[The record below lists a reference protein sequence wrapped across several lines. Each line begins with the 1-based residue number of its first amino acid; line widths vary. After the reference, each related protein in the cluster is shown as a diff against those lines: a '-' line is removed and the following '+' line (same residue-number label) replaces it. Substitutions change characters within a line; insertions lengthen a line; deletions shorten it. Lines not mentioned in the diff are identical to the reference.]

1 MSAHLNQ
8 LLLAARG
15 LLGNELTSIWLYVQL
30 ALILAGGGAAIL
42 LAAVIRKRVDFIS
55 MTMGWPSPLRL
66 LSRTFIDNI
75 GVLLFALMMVV
86 TRAAMMVSTLPSRS
100 YLIRVAASLAI
111 AWLVINLVAS
121 LIRNPAAVRFV
132 AVSAWTVAAL
142 NILGL
147 LPVTIATLDSVAV
160 MLGGVRLSL
169 LLAIKITV
177 FLLITLWIA
186 VTLSNFLETRI
197 NRSADLTPS
206 IQVLI
211 AKIVRISLI
220 TLAILIVLSS
230 AGVDLS
236 ALAIFSGAVGVGI
249 GFGLQKIVSN
259 FVSGIILLAD
269 KSVKPGD
276 VINVGDSYGRVGSMN
291 TRYITIVPRDGR
303 EILIP
308 NEDLITQRVT
318 NWSYSDNLVRLDI
331 PFGVSYG
338 SDPHRVREVALRA
351 AGAVERVLSE
361 PAPSCSL
368 VAFGESSLDFLLR
381 IWIEDPMSG
390 TRNVRSD
397 VMFSVWDAFQRE
409 KIEFPYPV
417 RDLRVSA
424 PLQVRLDRAD
434 ARPNPPPAD

>member
-1 MSAHLNQ
+1 MSAQLNEF
-8 LLLAARG
+8 LLAARA
-15 LLGNELTSIWLYVQL
+15 LLGNELTSIWLYIQL
-30 ALILAGGGAAIL
+30 AEIAVGGGIALA
-42 LAAVIRKRVDFIS
+42 LAAFIRKRTDLVS
-55 MTMGWPSPLRL
+55 MTMGWPAPLRL

-75 GVLLFALMMVV
+75 GVLLFALLMVV
-86 TRAAMMVSTLPSRS
+86 TRATMVYSTWPSRS

-111 AWLVINLVAS
+111 AWLIINLVAG

-147 LPVTIATLDSVAV
+147 LTPTVGALDSVAI

-169 LLAIKITV
+169 LLVIKITV

-186 VTLSNFLETRI
+186 VTLSNFLENRI
-197 NRSADLTPS
+197 NRAADLTPS

-236 ALAIFSGAVGVGI
+236 ALAIFSGAVGVGV

-269 KSVKPGD
+269 KSIKPGD
-276 VINVGDSYGRVGSMN
+276 VVTVGDSYGKVGSMN
-291 TRYITIVPRDGR
+291 TRYITVVPRDGR

-308 NEDLITQRVT
+308 NEDLVTQRVT

-331 PFGVSYG
+331 PFGVSYAC
-338 SDPHRVREVALRA
+338 DPHQVRDVAVA
-351 AGAVERVLSE
+351 AAASVERVLKK
-361 PAPSCSL
+361 PPPVCHMM
-368 VAFGESSLDFLLR
+368 AFGESAVDFLVR
-381 IWIEDPMSG
+381 IWIEDPMGG

-397 VMFSVWDAFQRE
+397 VMFALWDAFKAE
-409 KIEFPYPV
+409 GIEIPFAV
-417 RDLRVSA
+417 RDLRLSG
-424 PLQVRLDRAD
+424 PLKVQLSDLENKI
-434 ARPNPPPAD
+434 NPPPPD

>member
-1 MSAHLNQ
+1 MTEHLSE
-8 LLLAARG
+8 LLNRANG
-15 LLGNELTSIWLYVQL
+15 LLTGELSSIWFYIQ
-30 ALILAGGGAAIL
+30 ALIILAGAGAAAG
-42 LAAVIRKRVDFIS
+42 LAALIRRRVNLVS
-55 MTMGWPSPLRL
+55 VTMGWPGPLRL

-75 GVLLFALMMVV
+75 GVLLFALLMVIA
-86 TRAAMMVSTLPSRS
+86 RAVMIVSTWPSRS

-132 AVSAWTVAAL
+132 AVSTWTVAAL

-147 LPVTIATLDSVAV
+147 LPVTITALDSVAV

-220 TLAILIVLSS
+220 IFAILIVLSS
-230 AGVDLS
+230 AGLDLS
-236 ALAIFSGAVGVGI
+236 ALAIFSGAVGVGV

-276 VINVGDSYGRVGSMN
+276 VVTVGDSYGRVGSMN
-291 TRYITIVPRDGR
+291 TRYVTIVPRDGR

-308 NEDLITQRVT
+308 NEDLVTQRVT

-331 PFGVSYG
+331 PFGVSYM
-338 SDPHRVREVALRA
+338 SDPHQVREVAIA
-351 AGAVERVLSE
+351 AAATIERVLRDPE
-361 PAPSCSL
+361 PTCGL

-381 IWIEDPMSG
+381 IWIQDPMSG

-397 VMFSVWDAFQRE
+397 VMFAVWDVFKRE
-409 KIEFPYPV
+409 KIEFPYAV
-417 RDLRVSA
+417 RDLRLSG
-424 PLQVRLDRAD
+424 PLQVRLDRPQE
-434 ARPNPPPAD
+434 RTNPPPGD